1 MSTSTGLLLVAR
13 HRRLCYT
20 TSVKPLEKTPTEQT
34 RYEYIIVISIFD
46 YLSADSYK
54 EANLLAGERADGINA
69 KIQKL
74 NLGFRAEVDLVIE
87 NPNND

>member
-1 MSTSTGLLLVAR
+1 MFASRVE
-13 HRRLCYT
+13 LCYT
-20 TSVKPLEKTPTEQT
+20 TSVEASGKTPTEQT

-46 YLSADSYK
+46 YLNADSYK